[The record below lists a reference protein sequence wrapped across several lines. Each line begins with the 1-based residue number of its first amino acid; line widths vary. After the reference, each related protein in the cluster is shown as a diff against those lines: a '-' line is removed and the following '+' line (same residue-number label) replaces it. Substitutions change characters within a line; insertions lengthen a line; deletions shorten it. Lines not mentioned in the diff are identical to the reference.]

1 MKQAFDGKERLCFF
15 PSYEGAQVFMQSKNG
30 HLSIPPAVLW
40 KAHVAERP
48 EFYRNSA
55 TKVDLSTDDSPFL
68 YMPHRVYPVSFLVC
82 LGLILLLTF
91 LLYASFFPEKLSF

>member
-30 HLSIPPAVLW
+30 DLSIPPAVLLE
-40 KAHVAERP
+40 AHVAGRP

-55 TKVDLSTDDSPFL
+55 IKVDPSTADCPFL
-68 YMPHRVYPVSFLVC
+68 TIPRPLYPFSALVLVRSFL
-82 LGLILLLTF
+82 LPPF
-91 LLYASFFPEKLSF
+91 LPDPRSFH